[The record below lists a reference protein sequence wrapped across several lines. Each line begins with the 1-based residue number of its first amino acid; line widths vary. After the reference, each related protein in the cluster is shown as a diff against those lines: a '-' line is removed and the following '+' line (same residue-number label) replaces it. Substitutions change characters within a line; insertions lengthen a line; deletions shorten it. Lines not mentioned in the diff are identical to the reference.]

1 MASTTISNY
10 FGGCQKIGMIHA
22 ERVLSAEVIM
32 CPFVVMHDLPFQAAD
47 NLTDL
52 LSSMFPDSK
61 IASDYACK
69 HTKTKSIICD
79 LHLKKAVVKSLAMSP

>member
-1 MASTTISNY
+1 
-10 FGGCQKIGMIHA
+10 
-22 ERVLSAEVIM
+22 M

-61 IASDYACK
+61 ITRDYACK
-69 HTKTKSIICD
+69 HTKIKSIICD
-79 LHLKKAVVKSLAMSP
+79 LHLKKAVVVPGHVTLNLCNESSERGDSEKLHTVPMNPTIP